1 MQEPIIQ
8 IRDLYKAF
16 NTNIALNRISLDIPR
31 GKMYGLLGPN
41 GAGKT
46 TLIRI
51 ITQILE
57 SDSGQVIFD
66 GKPLSS
72 SDVYKI
78 GYMPEERG
86 LYKKMRVGEQL
97 TYLARLKDLSAKD
110 AKKKID
116 FWMDRLDIMDWKTK
130 KVEELSKGMQQKIQF
145 VATVMHDP
153 QVLILDEPFS
163 GLDPVNTNLIKQEIS
178 TLQAQGTSIIFSTHR
193 MEQVE
198 AICED
203 IVLINEGN
211 IVLEGKVSKI
221 KEDFKQN
228 HFEIHFE
235 GSLEDNQ
242 IPGDFEL
249 IQQGAKTLHFQLQ
262 NDQNANSLMRS
273 LLNNN
278 IEIHG
283 VSEILPSLNE
293 IFIQKV
299 GEQPILNEAEA

>member
-110 AKKKID
+110 AKKNID
-116 FWMDRLDIMDWKTK
+116 FWMDRLDILDWKTK

-211 IVLEGKVSKI
+211 IVLDGKVSKI

-235 GSLEDNQ
+235 GALEDNQ

-249 IQQGAKTLHFQLQ
+249 IQQGDKTLHFRLQ
-262 NDQNANSLMRS
+262 KDQNANSLMRS

-283 VSEILPSLNE
+283 VSEILPGLNE

-299 GEQPILNEAEA
+299 GKQPILNETEA

>member
-1 MQEPIIQ
+1 MKDAIIQ

-16 NTNIALNRISLDIPR
+16 NTNIALNRIDLDIPR

-57 SDSGQVIFD
+57 PDEGQITFD

-72 SDVYKI
+72 NDVYKI

-97 TYLARLKDLSAKD
+97 LYLARLKDLSAKE
-110 AKKKID
+110 ARSKID
-116 FWMDRLDIMDWKTK
+116 HWMNRLDILDWKSK

-145 VATVMHDP
+145 VATVLHEP
-153 QVLILDEPFS
+153 ELLILDEPFS
-163 GLDPVNTNLIKQEIS
+163 GLDPVNTNLIKEEIR
-178 TLQAQGTSIIFSTHR
+178 TLQQNGTSIIFSTHR

-203 IVLINEGN
+203 IVLINKGN
-211 IVLEGKVSKI
+211 IVLNGKVDEI
-221 KEDFKQN
+221 KTSFKLN
-228 HFEIHFE
+228 HFEIQYE
-235 GSLEDNQ
+235 GELSDQQ
-242 IPGDFEL
+242 IPSGFEVL
-249 IQQGAKTLHFQLQ
+249 EKTDKTLKFRLD
-262 NDQNANSLMRS
+262 NDQNANELIRT
-273 LLNNN
+273 L
-278 IEIHG
+278 IDRKVEIHG
-283 VSEILPSLNE
+283 VSEILPGLNE
-293 IFIQKV
+293 IFIQQV
-299 GEQPILNEAEA
+299 GEENLKVEKAS